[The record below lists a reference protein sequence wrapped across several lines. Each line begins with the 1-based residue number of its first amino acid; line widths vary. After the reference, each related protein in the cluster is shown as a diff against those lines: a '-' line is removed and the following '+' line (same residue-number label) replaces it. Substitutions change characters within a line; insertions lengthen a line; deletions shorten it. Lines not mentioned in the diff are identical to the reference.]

1 MENCVIVS
9 PMEETIGV
17 ILKPGAPEAVAAAK
31 RVRDIVPGVR
41 LVTERDGY
49 HAVAGL
55 PDIER
60 LSAAELERQCS
71 LVVVFGGDGT
81 LIHAAS
87 LFRERSVP
95 ILGVNLGKIGFLT
108 EVTVEEFPEA
118 LEKAVRDS
126 LPVLERMR
134 LDVSIER
141 SGQELVAARLLNDAV
156 LSQAAMAR
164 INTYRV
170 FCDDQFVTRVRGDG
184 VIIATPTGST
194 AYALAAG
201 GSILTP
207 EMEAIAITPISPH
220 QLTQRPL
227 VVGAHKEIRVEIDSE
242 SPVVATFDGQD
253 WHEFQYGDVLRV
265 KQAPV
270 PAHILAAPWRS
281 YYEML
286 RAKLGWGYSD

>member
-1 MENCVIVS
+1 MED
-9 PMEETIGV
+9 TIGV
-17 ILKPGAPEAVAAAK
+17 ILNPGAPEAVEAASLLQET
-31 RVRDIVPGVR
+31 VPGVR
-41 LVTERDGY
+41 LVTEKEGY
-49 HAVAGL
+49 HAVEGL
-55 PDIER
+55 PGFER
-60 LSAAELERQCS
+60 LTAQELEEQCT

-87 LFRERSVP
+87 LFRDRAVP

-108 EVTVEEFPEA
+108 EVTVDELAEA
-118 LEKAVRDS
+118 IEKAVSDS

-134 LDVSIER
+134 IDVSIER
-141 SGQELVAARLLNDAV
+141 DGQEIANARLLNDAV
-156 LSQAAMAR
+156 LSQSAMAR

-207 EMEAIAITPISPH
+207 EMEAISITPISPH

-227 VVGAHKEIRVEIDSE
+227 VVGGHNEIRVEIDSE
-242 SPVVATFDGQD
+242 TPVVATFDGQASYD
-253 WHEFQYGDVLRV
+253 FQYGDILRV

-270 PAHILAAPWRS
+270 PSYILSAPWRS

-286 RAKLGWGYSD
+286 RVKLRWGDSA

>member
-1 MENCVIVS
+1 MN
-9 PMEETIGV
+9 TIGV
-17 ILKPGAPEAVAAAK
+17 ILKPGTPEAVAAAK
-31 RVRDIVPGVR
+31 QLQDIVPGVR
-41 LVTERDGY
+41 LVTEKEGY
-49 HAVAGL
+49 HAVEGL

-60 LSAAELERQCS
+60 LSVSELETQCS
-71 LVVVFGGDGT
+71 LVIVFGGDGT

-87 LFRERSVP
+87 LFRNRAVP

-108 EVTVEEFPEA
+108 EVTVDELSEA
-118 LEKAVRDS
+118 IEKAVNDS

-141 SGQELVAARLLNDAV
+141 AGVEIVNTRLLNDAV

-170 FCDDQFVTRVRGDG
+170 YCDDQFVTQVRGDG

-207 EMEAIAITPISPH
+207 EMEAISVTPISPH

-227 VVGAHKEIRVEIDSE
+227 VVGADKEIRVEIDSE
-242 SPVVATFDGQD
+242 SPVVATFDGQAWYD
-253 WHEFQYGDVLRV
+253 FEYGDVLKVR
-265 KQAPV
+265 QAPV
-270 PAHILAAPWRS
+270 PAYILSAPWRS

-286 RAKLGWGYSD
+286 RAKLGWGNSV